1 MVLYSSWENMM
12 ASNNDTDRGNMGRQD
27 EQDAGA
33 NDSSMRSRADTL
45 AAPVSPNE
53 ANNQQQGAGSARQGG
68 FPSASPE
75 SNVNP
80 AGAPQSSHGSA
91 TGPIPGGS
99 VGAARGDDNRQ
110 SGMGAAAAGGNP
122 GTSMG
127 NPDGAGQQSRITGV
141 SEGNEVEKLA
151 QKDEGGAGGADSR

>member
-1 MVLYSSWENMM
+1 MM

-27 EQDAGA
+27 EQNAGG
-33 NDSSMRSRADTL
+33 NDSSMSSRADTL

-91 TGPIPGGS
+91 SGPIPGGT
-99 VGAARGDDNRQ
+99 VGASRGDDNRQ
-110 SGMGAAAAGGNP
+110 SVMGAAAAGGNP

-141 SEGNEVEKLA
+141 SEGDEVEKLA

>member
-1 MVLYSSWENMM
+1 M
-12 ASNNDTDRGNMGRQD
+12 AGNNDTDRGNTGRQD
-27 EQDAGA
+27 GQNAGG
-33 NDSSMRSRADTL
+33 NDSAMRSRADTL
-45 AAPVSPNE
+45 AAPMSANE

-91 TGPIPGGS
+91 SGPIPGGTA
-99 VGAARGDDNRQ
+99 GAARGNESSQ

-127 NPDGAGQQSRITGV
+127 SPDGAGQQGRITGV
-141 SEGNEVEKLA
+141 SEGGDVEKLA